1 MAEEFIESYRSRVVV
16 WRGMFLF
23 PADVALEFL
32 KDCEQ
37 KDIRIL
43 GCEVFDRPAGDTIL
57 SRFDDCLDVSTKEYW
72 DYSIAELCDFAR
84 EHILS
89 KEDKLFEFTLP

>member
-1 MAEEFIESYRSRVVV
+1 MAKEFIEPYRSRAVV

-23 PADVALEFL
+23 PTDVALELL

-43 GCEVFDRPAGDTIL
+43 GCDVFDMPVGDTIL
-57 SRFDDCLDVSTKEYW
+57 SRFDNCLDVSTKEYW
-72 DYSIAELCDFAR
+72 DYSVVELCGLVRD
-84 EHILS
+84 HILF
-89 KEDKLFEFTLP
+89 KKDKLFEFTLS